1 MKVLGMLWEIYSD
14 QISITIKD
22 CATGSIYNKRQ
33 IMKEAAEVFLGVF
46 FTFVNQCEITSWT
59 SMEK

>member
-1 MKVLGMLWEIYSD
+1 
-14 QISITIKD
+14 
-22 CATGSIYNKRQ
+22 
-33 IMKEAAEVFLGVF
+33 MKETAEVFLGVF